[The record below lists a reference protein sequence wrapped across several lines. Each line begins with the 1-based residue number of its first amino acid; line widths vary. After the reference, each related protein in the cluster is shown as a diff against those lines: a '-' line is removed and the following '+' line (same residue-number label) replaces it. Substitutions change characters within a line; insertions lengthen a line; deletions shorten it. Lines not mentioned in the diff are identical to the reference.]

1 MQPAPDLPAPGRTAL
16 RRGVLCAA
24 VVAALA
30 VPPVANATGL
40 TGQRQPAAAPAAP
53 PVAAPCA
60 PKQLPTLGGSQG
72 TALAVSSS
80 GLVTGFADDGSG
92 NAQPVLWSGG
102 AAQKIT
108 TGLTNVSPT
117 GVNARGEVVGLGVDP
132 SSLDQVGWQWR
143 AGTVTRLKM
152 LPGTVAMPAAI
163 SDTGVIVGALA
174 ASDDGAANPT
184 SGEAPEQAATWASA
198 GRIAQD
204 PGRPAG

>member
-1 MQPAPDLPAPGRTAL
+1 MQPAPDVPAPAHTAL
-16 RRGVLCAA
+16 RRGALCAA

-40 TGQRQPAAAPAAP
+40 TGQRAPAAAPAPA

-80 GLVTGFADDGSG
+80 GLVAGFADDGSG
-92 NAQPVLWSGG
+92 TPQTGAVERG

-117 GVNARGEVVGLGVDP
+117 GVNARGEVVGIGRRP
-132 SSLDQVGWQWR
+132 RQ
-143 AGTVTRLKM
+143 
-152 LPGTVAMPAAI
+152 PG
-163 SDTGVIVGALA
+163 
-174 ASDDGAANPT
+174 
-184 SGEAPEQAATWASA
+184 
-198 GRIAQD
+198 
-204 PGRPAG
+204 PGRLAVEGQAR